1 VSTAA
6 ITRSKLPV
14 DASAPPGLSV
24 DRLTVELG
32 SPDTPVRAVNR
43 VSLVVPSNRILVIL
57 GESGSGK
64 SMLLK
69 ALAGIAP
76 TSARISGRAAIPN
89 GVLVGKQHDPT
100 ARRRTAMVF
109 QNPLTS
115 LDPSYTVGRQ
125 IEETLRLDRS
135 VSRRRAKAGAVE
147 LLADVHL
154 PNPAQV
160 ARLYPY
166 ECSGGMRQRIV
177 LAIALASRP
186 SLLLADEPT
195 TALDLGV
202 QARVLSLI
210 AELHRERRMATIVVT
225 HDIAVAKTIA
235 DDVAVMYAGRVVE
248 YGALAD
254 VLDRPRHPYTRG
266 LLAADISGT
275 QSERPVPIPGA
286 PPPLAGLPD
295 VCAFAPRCGRA
306 TEDCWASSPTPRD
319 VEKSI
324 VACYHPLGSP
334 PHDS

>member
-1 VSTAA
+1 M
-6 ITRSKLPV
+6 TR
-14 DASAPPGLSV
+14 
-24 DRLTVELG
+24 R
-32 SPDTPVRAVNR
+32 N
-43 VSLVVPSNRILVIL
+43 
-57 GESGSGK
+57 
-64 SMLLK
+64 
-69 ALAGIAP
+69 
-76 TSARISGRAAIPN
+76 
-89 GVLVGKQHDPT
+89 
-100 ARRRTAMVF
+100 
-109 QNPLTS
+109 
-115 LDPSYTVGRQ
+115 
-125 IEETLRLDRS
+125 
-135 VSRRRAKAGAVE
+135 AKAGAVK

-160 ARLYPY
+160 ARLYPH

-254 VLDRPRHPYTRG
+254 VLGGPRHPYTRG
-266 LLAADISGT
+266 LLAADISAT
-275 QSERPVPIPGA
+275 QSKRPVPIPGA

-295 VCAFAPRCGRA
+295 VCAFALRCARA
-306 TEDCWASSPTPRD
+306 TEACWASSPTPRQ

-324 VACYHPLGSP
+324 VACYHPLGR
-334 PHDS
+334 